1 MSATHLF
8 PERLSLHFHA
18 DKRCPCGT
26 ATTILKTS
34 RKTVATV
41 NAGEFEAIETQ
52 TFCKPCQQ
60 TFGSDELRSLTPQR
74 GKFGF
79 DVIEYIGRSLFVQC
93 RNERDIQAELATRNI
108 TISAREI
115 GFLSKRFIVYL
126 ALAHQECQAELKQ
139 YMHAKGGYILHM
151 DGTCE
156 GDSPHLGC
164 SVYWGASRTFCA
176 L

>member
-18 DKRCPCGT
+18 DKWCPCGT
-26 ATTILKTS
+26 ATSIRKTS

-41 NAGEFEAIETQ
+41 SAGEFEAIETQ

-60 TFGSDELRSLTPQR
+60 NFGSDELRSLTPQR

-79 DVIEYIGRSLFVQC
+79 DVIEYIGRSLFVHC
-93 RNERDIQAELATRNI
+93 RNELEIQTELAARNI
-108 TISAREI
+108 TISTREI

-139 YMHAKGGYILHM
+139 YMHAKGG
-151 DGTCE
+151 
-156 GDSPHLGC
+156 
-164 SVYWGASRTFCA
+164 
-176 L
+176 